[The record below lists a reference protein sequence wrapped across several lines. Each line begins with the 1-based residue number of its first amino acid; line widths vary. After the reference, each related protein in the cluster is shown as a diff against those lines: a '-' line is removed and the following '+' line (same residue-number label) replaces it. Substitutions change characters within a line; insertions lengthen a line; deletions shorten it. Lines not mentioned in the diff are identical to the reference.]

1 MHNRWYW
8 TFKYILFGPFLRV
21 WNRPFTRNIDRIPAQ
36 GPAILASNH
45 LSVMDSFYLPLLCPR
60 QITFLAKSEYFTT
73 PGFVGSIQKWF
84 FSSVG
89 QYPIDRSSG
98 NAAHD
103 ALQAGLR
110 VLERGDLM
118 GMYPEGT
125 RSPDGRLYRGKTGLA
140 RLALE
145 SGIKVYP
152 IAMINTREANPI
164 GSWFPRPVKVGVAV
178 GEPIDPADYAHID
191 DDYQR
196 LRALT
201 DDIMEQLH
209 QLGGQEYV
217 HDFYAADVKDSLSR
231 GQGYPEG
238 AEPGTDRE

>member
-21 WNRPFTRNIDRIPAQ
+21 WNRPFTKNIDRIPSE

-73 PGFVGSIQKWF
+73 PGLVGRIQAWF

-98 NAAHD
+98 QAAQD
-103 ALQAGLR
+103 ALNAGLK
-110 VLERGDLM
+110 VVGRGDLM

-125 RSPDGRLYRGKTGLA
+125 RSPDGRLYRGKTGIA
-140 RLALE
+140 RLAFE
-145 SGIKVYP
+145 SGHKVYP
-152 IAMINTREANPI
+152 VAMINTRKANPI
-164 GSWFPRPVKVGVAV
+164 GSLFPRPVRVGVSV
-178 GEPIDPADYAHID
+178 GEPLDPLNYTHIED
-191 DDYQR
+191 EYER
-196 LRALT
+196 LRTFT
-201 DDIMEQLH
+201 DDIMKSLH
-209 QLGGQEYV
+209 ELGGQEYV
-217 HDFYAADVKDSLSR
+217 HDFYAADVKAALNEGKGYLR
-231 GQGYPEG
+231 GS
-238 AEPGTDRE
+238 EPK

>member
-21 WNRPFTRNIDRIPAQ
+21 WNRPFTKNIDRIPSE

-73 PGFVGSIQKWF
+73 PGLVGRIQAWF

-98 NAAHD
+98 QAAQD
-103 ALQAGLR
+103 ALNAGLK
-110 VLERGDLM
+110 VVGRGDLM

-125 RSPDGRLYRGKTGLA
+125 RSPDGRLYRGKTGIA
-140 RLALE
+140 RLAFE
-145 SGIKVYP
+145 SGQKVYP
-152 IAMINTREANPI
+152 VAMINTRKANPI
-164 GSWFPRPVKVGVAV
+164 GSLFPRPVRVGVSV
-178 GEPIDPADYAHID
+178 GEPLDPLDYMHIKD
-191 DDYQR
+191 EYER
-196 LRALT
+196 LRTFT
-201 DDIMEQLH
+201 DDIMESLH
-209 QLGGQEYV
+209 HLGGQEYV
-217 HDFYAADVKDSLSR
+217 HDFYAADVKAALNEGKGYLR
-231 GQGYPEG
+231 GS
-238 AEPGTDRE
+238 EPK

>member
-21 WNRPFTRNIDRIPAQ
+21 WNRPFTKNIDRIPSE

-73 PGFVGSIQKWF
+73 PGLVGRIQAWF

-98 NAAHD
+98 QAAQD
-103 ALQAGLR
+103 ALNAGLK
-110 VLERGDLM
+110 VVGRGDLM

-125 RSPDGRLYRGKTGLA
+125 RSPDGRLYRGKTGIA
-140 RLALE
+140 RLAFE
-145 SGIKVYP
+145 SGQKVYP
-152 IAMINTREANPI
+152 VAMINTRKANRLAPYSRGRFASESLW
-164 GSWFPRPVKVGVAV
+164 GS
-178 GEPIDPADYAHID
+178 
-191 DDYQR
+191 R
-196 LRALT
+196 LILWTTCILRTNTSASGHLPT
-201 DDIMEQLH
+201 TLW
-209 QLGGQEYV
+209 
-217 HDFYAADVKDSLSR
+217 SLSITSVAR
-231 GQGYPEG
+231 SMSMTFMQ
-238 AEPGTDRE
+238 RM

>member
-21 WNRPFTRNIDRIPAQ
+21 WNRPFTKNIDRIPSE

-73 PGFVGSIQKWF
+73 PGLVGRIQAWF

-98 NAAHD
+98 QAAQD
-103 ALQAGLR
+103 AFNAGLK
-110 VLERGDLM
+110 VVGRGDLM

-125 RSPDGRLYRGKTGLA
+125 RSPDGRLYRGKTGIA
-140 RLALE
+140 RLAFE
-145 SGIKVYP
+145 SGQNVYP
-152 IAMINTREANPI
+152 VAMINTRKANPI
-164 GSWFPRPVKVGVAV
+164 GSLFPRPVRVGVSV
-178 GEPIDPADYAHID
+178 GEPLDPLDYMHIED
-191 DDYQR
+191 EYER
-196 LRALT
+196 LRTFT
-201 DDIMEQLH
+201 DDIMESLH

-217 HDFYAADVKDSLSR
+217 HDFYAADVKAALNEGKGYLR
-231 GQGYPEG
+231 GS
-238 AEPGTDRE
+238 EPK